1 MQSCCIVPVQRR
13 KGLIYP
19 FGATRFRAMPETTDE
34 AENGGTRIAK
44 FLARAGVASRREAER
59 MVFDGRVAVNGGA
72 ISTPAVKVAEGDTVL
87 LDGAPVQTAEV
98 VRLWRY
104 YKPAGLVTSTRD
116 DAGRPTVFE
125 TLPDYLPRVVS
136 VGRLDLN
143 SEGLLLLTNSG
154 SLKRHLELPS
164 TGWLRNY
171 RVRARGVPGRK
182 ALERLRAGIDVGGE
196 RFAPM
201 DVDLDR
207 TLGAN
212 AWLTVRIREG
222 RNREIRRAFAKVGL
236 AVNRLIRVSY
246 GPFLLGDMAQG
257 QVSEVRRR
265 ILRAQ
270 LGKDFPGGEF
280 GATESRGRR
289 QEAHR

>member
-1 MQSCCIVPVQRR
+1 
-13 KGLIYP
+13 
-19 FGATRFRAMPETTDE
+19 MPHTTDD
-34 AENGGTRIAK
+34 AEGAGTRIAK

-72 ISTPAVKVAEGDTVL
+72 VATPAVKVADGDTVM
-87 LDGAPVQTAEV
+87 LDGAPVQTAEP

-116 DAGRPTVFE
+116 ESGRPTVFE
-125 TLPDYLPRVVS
+125 ALPDHLPRVVS
-136 VGRLDLN
+136 IGRLDLN

-154 SLKRHLELPS
+154 GLKRHLELPS
-164 TGWLRNY
+164 TGWLRSY

-182 ALERLRAGIDVGGE
+182 AIERLRTGIEIAGE

-212 AWLTVRIREG
+212 AWFTVRIREG

-246 GPFLLGDMAQG
+246 GPFSLGDMAHG

-265 ILRAQ
+265 VLRAQ
-270 LGKDFPGGEF
+270 VGKDFPGGEF
-280 GATESRGRR
+280 GAAESVGRR
-289 QEAHR
+289 REARR

>member
-1 MQSCCIVPVQRR
+1 
-13 KGLIYP
+13 
-19 FGATRFRAMPETTDE
+19 MPHTTDD
-34 AENGGTRIAK
+34 AEGAGTRIAK

-72 ISTPAVKVAEGDTVL
+72 VSTPAVKIAEGDAVT
-87 LDGAPVQTAEV
+87 LDGAPVRTAEP

-116 DAGRPTVFE
+116 ESGRPTVFE
-125 TLPDYLPRVVS
+125 TLPDHLPRVVS
-136 VGRLDLN
+136 IGRLDLN

-154 SLKRHLELPS
+154 GLKRHLELPS

-171 RVRARGVPGRK
+171 RVRARGIPGRK
-182 ALERLRAGIDVGGE
+182 ALERLRTGIEIGGE

-207 TLGAN
+207 ALGAN

-222 RNREIRRAFAKVGL
+222 RNREIRRAFGKVGL

-246 GPFLLGDMAQG
+246 GPFSLGEMAQG

-270 LGKDFPGGEF
+270 LGEHIF
-280 GATESRGRR
+280 R
-289 QEAHR
+289 